1 MSNSWPRSKNSKF
14 VISRASSSEKKKNP
28 TFTFFLSFSFGK
40 AQDDDDEKKK
50 DAAGWNLNEAS
61 HDQVAKPPCLFL
73 EEEDGRCWAFFRR
86 GKVIWQI
93 SVSWEMAD
101 GGGTFLE
108 VLKRGRG
115 GKFFYCIYGV
125 KSRKIP
131 FKKTFFAYFSSFQI
145 RSGTDWTRI
154 LFHHYG

>member
-1 MSNSWPRSKNSKF
+1 M
-14 VISRASSSEKKKNP
+14 
-28 TFTFFLSFSFGK
+28 T
-40 AQDDDDEKKK
+40 KKK

-101 GGGTFLE
+101 GERTFLE

-125 KSRKIP
+125 KSRKIHFF
-131 FKKTFFAYFSSFQI
+131 FKKKHFTIFFFFSGPVLIGHGYFFIITGEFQI
-145 RSGTDWTRI
+145 FRAWHR
-154 LFHHYG
+154 